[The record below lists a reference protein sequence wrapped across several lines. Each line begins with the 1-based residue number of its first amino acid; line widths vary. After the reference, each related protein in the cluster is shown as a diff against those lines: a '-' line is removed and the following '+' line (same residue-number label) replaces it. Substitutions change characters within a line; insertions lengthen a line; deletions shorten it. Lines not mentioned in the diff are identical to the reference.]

1 MKLVLR
7 HLISGLIYA
16 RSLRIFPSLIG
27 TIIPFFWQLVNLYG
41 TLPAVLIT
49 LAILQI
55 ITVSLAAIIYPFLL
69 FRLSFLAVYCL
80 AVLVMAIAFISWV
93 FINVYINHRAKF
105 KLIKL
110 QFSTRTALIL
120 LSLLLSNRVLSIPL
134 SSRTTFWDIHLKPN
148 LAGQLQTKSR
158 EEIIAAIRH
167 DYQQAQNFM
176 PDAVFFGCSPGSFKK
191 LLVAAGLQES
201 QFSVLETILPQG
213 HARVFGLSLPFRFY
227 VIFIT

>member
-7 HLISGLIYA
+7 HSTSGLIYA
-16 RSLRIFPSLIG
+16 RSLRILPSLIG
-27 TIIPFFWQLVNLYG
+27 TIIPFFWQMVNLYG

-55 ITVSLAAIIYPFLL
+55 ITVSLTAIIYPFLYL
-69 FRLSFLAVYCL
+69 RLSFLTVYCL
-80 AVLVMAIAFISWV
+80 AVLITAIAFISWV
-93 FINVYINHRAKF
+93 FINVYRNHRAKF

-120 LSLLLSNRVLSIPL
+120 LSHLLSNRVLSIPL

-167 DYQQAQNFM
+167 DYQQAQNLM
-176 PDAVFFGCSPGSFKK
+176 PNAVFFGCSPGSFKT
-191 LLVAAGLQES
+191 LLIAAGLQES
-201 QFSVLETILPQG
+201 QFSILETIIPQE
-213 HARVFGLSLPFRFY
+213 HARVFGVNRPFYLY
-227 VIFIT
+227 VIFVT